1 MNFKI
6 LARNYNFSS
15 SGKIFRILS
24 LSNNN
29 PSVEKFYFCQWKCCR
44 ILFPDTSPYNQYI
57 TEKMKK
63 SNSIFPE
70 GWSRRIT
77 LVVIIVVFQLFGLSI
92 QAQQT
97 TEYTLAQVI
106 RLAQDQSPDAQIA
119 RHKFKISYWS
129 YRNYKAAYLPQ
140 LSLNGEIPNINRSI
154 EALSFN
160 DGTSQ
165 YVERSYT
172 KYMASLSLEQQV
184 GFTGGSVFL
193 NTGLQQTTNFFPDSD
208 STSSGFLANIINFG
222 ISQPIFK
229 YNAYK
234 WDKQIQPLEYEEAKR
249 ALVEAN
255 ESVASEAVDRFFS
268 LLIAQIQKDIAL
280 KNRSNYDTLYRI
292 AKGRYQLG
300 KIAENELLQL
310 ELNLLQA
317 DASVEDADL
326 NYQISIAN
334 FRSYLRIKDEED
346 IKLIP
351 PDETTHFEVPADRA
365 IDEAQNNSSEGI
377 AFRRRLIVADSKVN
391 EAKMDGRFDAD
402 LYAVVGLTQSGGKLT
417 DAYSNPLDEERVTLG
432 IQIPL
437 MDWGLAR
444 GKIKLAESAQELEMA
459 SVDQERID
467 YVQNIFVNVMR
478 FNQQKNQ
485 LRIAAKSDTVAQKR
499 YDVTQK
505 RYMIGKV
512 NDVLELNMAQID
524 NDNAKIGY
532 YRALM
537 TYWKSYYQ
545 IRKITLFDFEKD
557 MPILVPFEDLLK

>member
-1 MNFKI
+1 MN
-6 LARNYNFSS
+6 
-15 SGKIFRILS
+15 
-24 LSNNN
+24 
-29 PSVEKFYFCQWKCCR
+29 
-44 ILFPDTSPYNQYI
+44 
-57 TEKMKK
+57 K
-63 SNSIFPE
+63 SDSISPE
-70 GWSRRIT
+70 GWPRSFI
-77 LVVIIVVFQLFGLSI
+77 LIALIVAFQTVGLSV
-92 QAQQT
+92 QAQQA
-97 TEYTLAQVI
+97 TEYTLAEVI
-106 RLAQDQSPDAQIA
+106 RLAQEQSPDAQIA
-119 RHKFKISYWS
+119 RHRFKINYWT
-129 YRNYKAAYLPQ
+129 YRNFRANYLPQ
-140 LSLNGEIPNINRSI
+140 LVLNGEIPNVNRSI
-154 EALSFN
+154 EAISFS
-160 DGTSQ
+160 DGTSK
-165 YVERSYT
+165 YVARSYT
-172 KYMASLSLEQQV
+172 KYQASLSVEQKV
-184 GFTGGSVFL
+184 GLTGGSVFL
-193 NTGLQQTTNFFPDSD
+193 NTGLQQTTNFFSD
-208 STSSGFLANIINFG
+208 STSSEFLANIVNIG
-222 ISQPIFK
+222 ISQPIFT
-229 YNAYK
+229 YNEYK
-234 WDKQIQPLEYEEAKR
+234 WNKRIQPMQYEEAKR
-249 ALVEAN
+249 SLVEAN

-334 FRSYLRIKDEED
+334 FRSYLRIKDDEA
-346 IKLIP
+346 ITLIP
-351 PDETTHFEVPADRA
+351 PDETHHFVVPADRA

-377 AFRRRLIVADSKVN
+377 AFRRRLIEAESGVD
-391 EAKMDGRFDAD
+391 EAKMTGRFDAD
-402 LYAVVGLTQSGGKLT
+402 LYAVVGLTQSAVALT
-417 DAYSNPLDEERVTLG
+417 DAYKNPLDEERVTLG
-432 IQIPL
+432 VKIPL
-437 MDWGLAR
+437 VDWGLAR

-467 YVQNIFVNVMR
+467 YVQNVFVKVME

-545 IRKITLFDFEKD
+545 IRKITLFDFQKD
-557 MPILVPFEDLLK
+557 MPIMVNFDEVLN